1 MSISSPLL
9 SVITSQNH
17 TCCRCR
23 GLTILVCY
31 TYTLCLLL
39 DQLLAFV
46 FTLYNSACFD
56 VCRTLLWCHWIFV
69 RIGRCCQ
76 NNGLLT
82 TRPKGSVHHFSNR
95 SYFYSNPS
103 PDSVWWCG
111 YIWGMLLL
119 VIICLK
125 TTSCMCSVLTEY
137 SILSSQNL
145 TAWKICSRYFEVVIL
160 ENMFSWLH
168 MK

>member
-1 MSISSPLL
+1 MLVVYKTPIVLYFLSYDLSISSPLL

-17 TCCRCR
+17 TCCWCR

-69 RIGRCCQ
+69 RAGRCCQ

-82 TRPKGSVHHFSNR
+82 TRPKGSVHHFSNL
-95 SYFYSNPS
+95 SCFYSNPS
-103 PDSVWWCG
+103 PRFRVWWCG
-111 YIWGMLLL
+111 YIWRMLLL

-125 TTSCMCSVLTEY
+125 TTACMCSVL
-137 SILSSQNL
+137 LL
-145 TAWKICSRYFEVVIL
+145 
-160 ENMFSWLH
+160 LH
-168 MK
+168 IWI

>member
-1 MSISSPLL
+1 MTCVSCLQNTYSHIFVLSFDLSISSPVL

-23 GLTILVCY
+23 RLTILVCY

-56 VCRTLLWCHWIFV
+56 VCSYVALISLNLCA
-69 RIGRCCQ
+69 GRCCQ

-82 TRPKGSVHHFSNR
+82 TRPKASVHHFSNW
-95 SYFYSNPS
+95 SCFYNNPS
-103 PDSVWWCG
+103 PRFRVWWCG
-111 YIWGMLLL
+111 YI
-119 VIICLK
+119 
-125 TTSCMCSVLTEY
+125 
-137 SILSSQNL
+137 
-145 TAWKICSRYFEVVIL
+145 
-160 ENMFSWLH
+160 
-168 MK
+168 

>member
-1 MSISSPLL
+1 MLVVYKTPIVLYFLSYDLSISSPLL
-9 SVITSQNH
+9 PVITSQNH
-17 TCCRCR
+17 TCYRCR

-46 FTLYNSACFD
+46 FTLYNSTWFD

-69 RIGRCCQ
+69 RAGRCCQ

-82 TRPKGSVHHFSNR
+82 TRPKASVHHFSNR
-95 SYFYSNPS
+95 SCFYNNPS
-103 PDSVWWCG
+103 PRFRVWWCG
-111 YIWGMLLL
+111 YIWGMLLM

-125 TTSCMCSVLTEY
+125 TTSCMCSVLLLLH
-137 SILSSQNL
+137 IWIQ
-145 TAWKICSRYFEVVIL
+145 
-160 ENMFSWLH
+160 MFAHCLN
-168 MK
+168 